1 MQLSIIIVNYNVKHF
16 LEQCLYSLQKACQG
30 ISAEVWVVDNASTD
44 DSLAYLKP
52 LFAWVNWVEAGA
64 NLGFSRANNLALEHC
79 TGKWVLFLNPDTL
92 VPEDCLQQCLAF
104 AEEHPKLG
112 ALGIKMVDG
121 SGRFLPE
128 SKRAFPGPLTSFYK
142 LTGLS
147 ALFPQSPTLARY
159 HLGHLSPHQN
169 WTVDVLAGAFMWV
182 RRQVLLQVGSFDEQ
196 FFMYGEDIDLS
207 YRIQAAGWQNW
218 YFANSAI
225 VHFKGESTKKG
236 SLNYVRMFY
245 QAMHLFVG
253 KHYRGGKAVV
263 FRLFIKL
270 AIMLRALASATSRIV
285 KKWALPLLDAA
296 LTILIMLGIYTLW
309 YQYVRPDVSPE
320 PWVKNFAIPIF
331 AVVFISTAALA
342 GLYDYWYKPG
352 RTFKAMLA
360 AIVLMMALYSLLPE
374 SYRFS
379 RAITLLS
386 GLAAAGCI
394 LLLRQVLAGAGWQV
408 QEDEEQAYRQTML
421 AGSPAACAHATALL
435 EAGGLAYRKLGQILL
450 TPASPQPTPLQQ
462 IVTQQYQNSPFKEL
476 VFCMDDYLGVKQVI
490 EMLQNLRL
498 PVTYLFAALGSHSL
512 VGSHSSHTAGTVWS
526 SLGAF
531 ALSKPWQ
538 QRNKRILDLA
548 VSLLLVL
555 AWPAGVLISSR
566 YRALARHIGAVLAG
580 RKTWVGY
587 IGHQHHQ
594 LPKIAPSV
602 LACNG
607 LLQPLNNAANTD
619 IAWAINERYARGYT
633 WNEDASIL
641 IAYIR
646 STGKQPV

>member
-1 MQLSIIIVNYNVKHF
+1 MLWKILPWLYTVIFIDIRPLTHYPTAGMQLSIIIVNYNVKHF

-309 YQYVRPDVSPE
+309 YQYVRPD
-320 PWVKNFAIPIF
+320 
-331 AVVFISTAALA
+331 
-342 GLYDYWYKPG
+342 
-352 RTFKAMLA
+352 
-360 AIVLMMALYSLLPE
+360 
-374 SYRFS
+374 
-379 RAITLLS
+379 
-386 GLAAAGCI
+386 
-394 LLLRQVLAGAGWQV
+394 
-408 QEDEEQAYRQTML
+408 
-421 AGSPAACAHATALL
+421 
-435 EAGGLAYRKLGQILL
+435 
-450 TPASPQPTPLQQ
+450 
-462 IVTQQYQNSPFKEL
+462 
-476 VFCMDDYLGVKQVI
+476 
-490 EMLQNLRL
+490 
-498 PVTYLFAALGSHSL
+498 
-512 VGSHSSHTAGTVWS
+512 
-526 SLGAF
+526 
-531 ALSKPWQ
+531 
-538 QRNKRILDLA
+538 
-548 VSLLLVL
+548 
-555 AWPAGVLISSR
+555 
-566 YRALARHIGAVLAG
+566 
-580 RKTWVGY
+580 
-587 IGHQHHQ
+587 
-594 LPKIAPSV
+594 
-602 LACNG
+602 
-607 LLQPLNNAANTD
+607 
-619 IAWAINERYARGYT
+619 
-633 WNEDASIL
+633 
-641 IAYIR
+641 
-646 STGKQPV
+646 